1 MLWAGQPDHD
11 NSFLAL
17 ERLIREYSGDSVTL
31 LFRAHPRDEFYL
43 KG

>member
-1 MLWAGQPDHD
+1 MLWSGWPAQD

-17 ERLIREYSGDSVTL
+17 ERLIGEYSGDSVTL